1 MSNSIE
7 NILATPNKKKETE
20 YNIITTMSKDIN
32 KWYWSLINTINGW
45 WNKEKNITKKEI
57 IQNNQITNVGEEREK
72 SRSEKRK

>member
-32 KWYWSLINTINGW
+32 K
-45 WNKEKNITKKEI
+45 
-57 IQNNQITNVGEEREK
+57 
-72 SRSEKRK
+72 